1 MRALI
6 GLVLGAGVAAG
17 ILLVS
22 ASYEGRWVLPQ
33 RRRSTVS
40 RPDQRR
46 LLSAVAVAVGVGLV
60 TRWPVAAIGALAIV
74 LVWPRV
80 FGATSAGNR
89 EVERAEALAI
99 WTESLR
105 DSVAGSM
112 SLEQAIP
119 ATVDACPPALAI
131 PLHRLVGLMGARI
144 PLPDALLRFGDDLND
159 PSADLVVAAL
169 WLNAAQ
175 RGPGLSAALTELA
188 GHARSELELRQ
199 RIEAGRQPLRR
210 ASWIVVG
217 ITLLFTA
224 GLAVFARDYVEPYA
238 HPAGQVALLV
248 VLATFVASF
257 AWARKLS
264 EYRAPKRFLAGAAS

>member
-1 MRALI
+1 MDS
-6 GLVLGAGVAAG
+6 LVGVLLGIGVAAG
-17 ILLVS
+17 LILI
-22 ASYEGRWVLPQ
+22 AAAARGRSLLAV
-33 RRRSTVS
+33 RTRRSRQV
-40 RPDQRR
+40 DHRR
-46 LLSAVAVAVGVGLV
+46 FVAAIGIAALVGLV
-60 TRWPVAAIGALAIV
+60 TRWPVAAGAAGAIV
-74 LVWPRV
+74 LVWDKV
-80 FGATSAGNR
+80 FGASAAGHR

-119 ATVDACPPALAI
+119 ATLDACPSILAA
-131 PLHRLVGLMGARI
+131 PLHRLVGLMSARI
-144 PLPDALLRFGDDLND
+144 PLPEALLRLGDDLDD

-175 RGPGLSAALTELA
+175 RGPGLTAALTELA

-199 RIEAGRQPLRR
+199 RIEAGRLPLRR
-210 ASWIVVG
+210 ASWIVVA
-217 ITLLFTA
+217 ITLIFTA

-248 VLATFVASF
+248 VLATFVAAF

-264 EYRAPKRFLAGAAS
+264 EYQAPQRFLAGAAS